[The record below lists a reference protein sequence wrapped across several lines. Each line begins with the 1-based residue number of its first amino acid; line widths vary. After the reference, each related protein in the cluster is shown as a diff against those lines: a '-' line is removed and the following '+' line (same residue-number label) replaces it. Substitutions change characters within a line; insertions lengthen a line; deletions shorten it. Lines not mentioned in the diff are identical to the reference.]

1 MINPVFEGSS
11 TLSIMAFGKATLS
24 IVVLLATLSITALC
38 IKCFYAKY
46 TVLKRFAECCFAK
59 CHYVE

>member
-11 TLSIMAFGKATLS
+11 TLSIMTFGKATLS

-38 IKCFYAKY
+38 INAKY
-46 TVLKRFAECCFAK
+46 SVFKRFSECCFAK